1 MEENKKS
8 GFVTILGRPN
18 VGKSTLL
25 NKIIGRKIS
34 ITSDK
39 PQTTRNKILGVYTS
53 DKGQI
58 VFFDTPGVHRPG
70 FELNRRMLK
79 YVQAA
84 LSSVDLVLHMIDVG
98 ESFGHG
104 EKYVIDMVKA
114 SKKDAILVL
123 NKIDKYK
130 KSIILEKIDLYR
142 NEHNYLEYIPISA
155 LTGEGLVELVDTI
168 YKYLPEGPF
177 FYDKDFITDFPEKIL
192 IAELIR
198 EKVLKY
204 VREEIPY
211 STGVLIDLYDDSQ
224 LEEKNLIRIEASIL
238 VEKDSQKGIII
249 GKGGKLIKKIGTEAR
264 EEIELLLGC
273 RVYLGLF
280 VKVNPNW
287 RNNPIILDEMG
298 LRL

>member
-1 MEENKKS
+1 MENVKKS
-8 GFVTILGRPN
+8 GFTTILGRPN

-25 NKIIGRKIS
+25 NKIVGQKIS

-39 PQTTRNKILGVYTS
+39 PQTTRNRILGVYTS
-53 DKGQI
+53 EKGQI
-58 VFFDTPGVHRPG
+58 IFFDTPGVHKPG
-70 FELNRRMLK
+70 YELNRRMIK

-84 LSSVDLVLHMIDVG
+84 LNSVDLILHMIDVG

-114 SKKDAILVL
+114 SGKDAILVL

-130 KSIILEKIDLYR
+130 KGVILEKIDLYK
-142 NEHNYLEYIPISA
+142 NHHNYLEYIPISA
-155 LTGEGLVELVDTI
+155 LTGDGLVQLVDTI
-168 YKYLPEGPF
+168 FKYLPEGPF
-177 FYDKDFITDFPEKIL
+177 YYDKDFITDFPEKIL
-192 IAELIR
+192 ISELIR

-211 STGVLIDLYDDSQ
+211 STGVIIELFDDSK
-224 LEEKNLIRIEASIL
+224 LEEKNLIRIEATIL

-249 GKGGKLIKKIGTEAR
+249 GKGGKLIKKIGIEAR
-264 EEIELLLGC
+264 EDIEMVLGC
-273 RVYLGLF
+273 KVYLGLY

-287 RNNPIILDEMG
+287 RNNPTILDEMG